1 MTITRPGPF
10 LSCDFRSEIARLRT
24 PPRLHEEATDQ
35 MRQAMTAEAHL
46 DAAATAQL
54 SAAERSTSGFERLF
68 PTASSIAQSL
78 KRAILAPKL
87 QGIGQ
92 GNPVK
97 LMGKPANHGLDP
109 DTGAIRALA
118 ELLAETGLSEIEY
131 AVGDHRIRVARET
144 KAALPV
150 NGHATDAA
158 SPPVP
163 SPTNGGSALSPGAD
177 GRATAG
183 TLSSPMVGVAYL
195 APEPGAEP
203 FVRVGDV
210 VAKDQP
216 LLIIEAMKVMNQIR
230 APQAGRIARIF
241 IADATPVE
249 YGAPL
254 MLIE

>member
-1 MTITRPGPF
+1 
-10 LSCDFRSEIARLRT
+10 
-24 PPRLHEEATDQ
+24 
-35 MRQAMTAEAHL
+35 
-46 DAAATAQL
+46 
-54 SAAERSTSGFERLF
+54 
-68 PTASSIAQSL
+68 
-78 KRAILAPKL
+78 
-87 QGIGQ
+87 
-92 GNPVK
+92 
-97 LMGKPANHGLDP
+97 MGKPANRGLDP

-163 SPTNGGSALSPGAD
+163 SPTNGDSALSPG
-177 GRATAG
+177 ATAG
-183 TLSSPMVGVAYL
+183 TLSSPMVGIAYV

-210 VAKDQP
+210 VVKDQP

-241 IADATPVE
+241 IADAIPVE